1 MCLKGMR
8 NTNTAKNRA
17 QEEGGQLREVVR
29 LAAPAIA
36 ENLLVTLVQYVD
48 TAMVGSL
55 GAVAT
60 AAVAVNASPM
70 WLLGGIMTSVGVGG
84 MALASRFFG
93 AGEYDDAERVC
104 GQMATCALALSAFFM
119 LVVWLIAGRL
129 PAWMGAEAEVQ
140 PLSADYI
147 RIVALGFIPN
157 YLGIVLANALRAIG
171 DMRTP
176 MLLTAAS
183 NVLNVIGNTLL
194 IFPSRTVQIGSL
206 SLYVWGAGLGVRG
219 AAIST
224 AISTALSGLL
234 MLLCLMRRG
243 RRIRLRGKYMRPQR
257 DLLVRMFRVGVPA
270 ALERVAIN
278 VGQILFARMVASFG
292 TAQLAAHHL
301 AITVESLGYMPGFG
315 IQAAATAL
323 VGQSLG
329 ARDTIRAERYGR
341 ICNRL
346 GILCMC
352 AASALMVIFAYPLM
366 SLFTRDPQ
374 VRQIGARLLYFC
386 AAEEPFF
393 GVAIVMSG
401 ALRGAGDT
409 RVPFYISLCT
419 MWCVRLV
426 VAYVFG
432 IALGLGIYGA
442 WAGMVADLAVRG
454 IWLYIR
460 FAKGKWKT
468 LSV

>member
-1 MCLKGMR
+1 MSGTKGDKQEK
-8 NTNTAKNRA
+8 TDHRA
-17 QEEGGQLREVVR
+17 QAGEVAR
-29 LAAPAIA
+29 LAGPAIA

-70 WLLGGIMTSVGVGG
+70 WLLNGIMTSIGVGG

-93 AGEYDDAERVC
+93 AGERRNAQRVC
-104 GQMATCALALSAFFM
+104 AQMATCALALSAFLM
-119 LVVWLIAGRL
+119 GLVWAISDAL
-129 PAWMGAEAEVQ
+129 PVWMGAEMQVAR
-140 PLSADYI
+140 LASDYI

-157 YLGIVLANALRAIG
+157 YMGIVLANALRAVG

-176 MLLTAAS
+176 MLLTAAA
-183 NVLNVIGNTLL
+183 NVLNVIGNFLL
-194 IFPSRTVQIGSL
+194 IFPTRPVSWGGFELVW
-206 SLYVWGAGLGVRG
+206 WGAGLGVRG

-224 AISTALSGLL
+224 ALSTAVSGAM
-234 MLLCLMRRG
+234 MLTALCRRDQQ
-243 RRIRLRGKYMRPQR
+243 IRLRLKYMRPQR
-257 DLLVRMFRVGVPA
+257 ALLRRMFRVGIPA

-278 VGQILFARMVASFG
+278 VGQMIFARIVASFG

-315 IQAAATAL
+315 IQAAATTL

-329 ARDTIRAERYGR
+329 AGDAARAERYGH

-346 GILCMC
+346 GLLCMC
-352 AASALMVIFAYPLM
+352 VASVLMIVLAHPLM
-366 SLFTRDPQ
+366 ALFTSDAKVQ
-374 VRQIGARLLYFC
+374 QIGARLLYFC

-426 VAYVFG
+426 VAYLFG
-432 IALGLGIYGA
+432 ILLGFGIYGA

-454 IWLYIR
+454 IWLRLR
-460 FAKGKWKT
+460 FAKGEWKT
-468 LSV
+468 LTV

>member
-1 MCLKGMR
+1 MSGTKGDKQEK
-8 NTNTAKNRA
+8 TDHRA
-17 QEEGGQLREVVR
+17 QAGEVAR
-29 LAAPAIA
+29 LAGPAIA

-70 WLLGGIMTSVGVGG
+70 WLLNGIMTSIGVGG

-93 AGEYDDAERVC
+93 AGERRNAQRVC
-104 GQMATCALALSAFFM
+104 AQMATCALALSVFLM
-119 LVVWLIAGRL
+119 GLVWAISDAL
-129 PAWMGAEAEVQ
+129 PVWMGAEMQVAR
-140 PLSADYI
+140 LASDYI

-157 YLGIVLANALRAIG
+157 YMGIVLANALRAVG

-176 MLLTAAS
+176 MLLTAAA
-183 NVLNVIGNTLL
+183 NVLNVIGNFLL
-194 IFPSRTVQIGSL
+194 IFPTRPVSWGGFELVW
-206 SLYVWGAGLGVRG
+206 WGAGLGVRG

-224 AISTALSGLL
+224 ALSTAVSGAM
-234 MLLCLMRRG
+234 MLTALCRRDQQ
-243 RRIRLRGKYMRPQR
+243 IRLRLKYMRPQR
-257 DLLVRMFRVGVPA
+257 ALLRRMFRVGIPA

-278 VGQILFARMVASFG
+278 VGQMIFARIVASFG

-315 IQAAATAL
+315 IQAAATTL

-329 ARDTIRAERYGR
+329 AGDAARAERYGH

-346 GILCMC
+346 GLLCMC
-352 AASALMVIFAYPLM
+352 VASVLMIVLAHPLM
-366 SLFTRDPQ
+366 ALFTSDAKVQ
-374 VRQIGARLLYFC
+374 QIGARLLYFC

-426 VAYVFG
+426 VAYLFG
-432 IALGLGIYGA
+432 ILLGFGIYGA

-454 IWLYIR
+454 IWLRLR
-460 FAKGKWKT
+460 FAKGEWKT
-468 LSV
+468 LTV

>member
-1 MCLKGMR
+1 MSGTKGDIQEK
-8 NTNTAKNRA
+8 TDHRA
-17 QEEGGQLREVVR
+17 QAGEVAR
-29 LAAPAIA
+29 LAGPAIA

-70 WLLGGIMTSVGVGG
+70 WLLNGIMTSIGVGG

-93 AGEYDDAERVC
+93 AGERRNAQRVC
-104 GQMATCALALSAFFM
+104 AQMATCALALSVFLM
-119 LVVWLIAGRL
+119 GLVWVISDAL
-129 PAWMGAEAEVQ
+129 PVWMGAEMQVAR
-140 PLSADYI
+140 LASDYI

-157 YLGIVLANALRAIG
+157 YMGIVLANALRAVG

-176 MLLTAAS
+176 MLLTAAA
-183 NVLNVIGNTLL
+183 NVLNVIGNFLL
-194 IFPSRTVQIGSL
+194 IFPTRPVSWGGFELVW
-206 SLYVWGAGLGVRG
+206 WGAGLGVRG

-224 AISTALSGLL
+224 ALSTAVSGAM
-234 MLLCLMRRG
+234 MLKALCRRDQQ
-243 RRIRLRGKYMRPQR
+243 IRLRLKYMRPQR
-257 DLLVRMFRVGVPA
+257 ALLRRMFRVGIPA

-278 VGQILFARMVASFG
+278 VGQMIFARIVASFG

-315 IQAAATAL
+315 IQAAATTL

-329 ARDTIRAERYGR
+329 AGDAARAERYGH

-346 GILCMC
+346 GLLCMC
-352 AASALMVIFAYPLM
+352 VASVLMIVLAHPLM
-366 SLFTRDPQ
+366 ALFTSDAKVQ
-374 VRQIGARLLYFC
+374 QIGARLLYFC

-426 VAYVFG
+426 VAYLFG
-432 IALGLGIYGA
+432 ILLGFGIYGA

-454 IWLYIR
+454 IWLRLR
-460 FAKGKWKT
+460 FAKGEWKT
-468 LSV
+468 LTV

>member
-1 MCLKGMR
+1 MSGTKGV
-8 NTNTAKNRA
+8 K
-17 QEEGGQLREVVR
+17 QEKTDHREQAGEVAR
-29 LAAPAIA
+29 LAGPAIA

-70 WLLGGIMTSVGVGG
+70 WLLNGIMTSIGVGG

-93 AGEYDDAERVC
+93 AGERQNAQRVC
-104 GQMATCALALSAFFM
+104 AQMAACALALSAFLM
-119 LVVWLIAGRL
+119 GLVWAISDAL
-129 PAWMGAEAEVQ
+129 PVWMGAEMQVAR
-140 PLSADYI
+140 LASDYI

-157 YLGIVLANALRAIG
+157 YMGIVLANALRAVG

-176 MLLTAAS
+176 MLLTAAA
-183 NVLNVIGNTLL
+183 NVLNVIGNFLL
-194 IFPSRTVQIGSL
+194 IFPTRPVSWGGFEWTW
-206 SLYVWGAGLGVRG
+206 WGAGLGVRG

-224 AISTALSGLL
+224 ALSTSVSGALMLTAL
-234 MLLCLMRRG
+234 CRRDQQ
-243 RRIRLRGKYMRPQR
+243 IRLRLKYMRPQR
-257 DLLVRMFRVGVPA
+257 ALLRRMFRVGIPA

-278 VGQILFARMVASFG
+278 VGQMIFARIVASFG

-315 IQAAATAL
+315 IQAAATSL

-329 ARDTIRAERYGR
+329 AGDAARAERYGR

-346 GILCMC
+346 GLLCMC
-352 AASALMVIFAYPLM
+352 VASMLMVALAHPLM
-366 SLFTRDPQ
+366 ALFTSDAKVQ
-374 VRQIGARLLYFC
+374 QIGARLLYFC

-426 VAYVFG
+426 VAYLFG
-432 IALGLGIYGA
+432 ILLGFGIYGA

-454 IWLYIR
+454 VWLRLR
-460 FAKGKWKT
+460 FAKGEWKT
-468 LSV
+468 LTV

>member
-1 MCLKGMR
+1 MSGTKGDIQEK
-8 NTNTAKNRA
+8 TDHRA
-17 QEEGGQLREVVR
+17 QAGEVAR
-29 LAAPAIA
+29 LAGPAIA

-70 WLLGGIMTSVGVGG
+70 WLLNGIMTSIGVGG

-93 AGEYDDAERVC
+93 AGERRNAQRVC
-104 GQMATCALALSAFFM
+104 AQMATCALALSVFLM
-119 LVVWLIAGRL
+119 GLVLVISDAL
-129 PAWMGAEAEVQ
+129 PVWMGAEMQVARLASE
-140 PLSADYI
+140 YI

-157 YLGIVLANALRAIG
+157 YMGIVLANALRAVG

-176 MLLTAAS
+176 MLLTAAA
-183 NVLNVIGNTLL
+183 NVLNVIGNFLL
-194 IFPSRTVQIGSL
+194 IFPTRPVSWGGFELVW
-206 SLYVWGAGLGVRG
+206 WGAGLGVRG

-224 AISTALSGLL
+224 ALSTAVSGAM
-234 MLLCLMRRG
+234 MLKALCRRDQQ
-243 RRIRLRGKYMRPQR
+243 IRLRLKYMRPQR
-257 DLLVRMFRVGVPA
+257 ALLRRMFRVGIPA

-278 VGQILFARMVASFG
+278 VGQMIFARIVASFG

-315 IQAAATAL
+315 IQAAATTL

-329 ARDTIRAERYGR
+329 AGDAARAERYGH

-346 GILCMC
+346 GLLCMC
-352 AASALMVIFAYPLM
+352 VASVLMIVLAHPLM
-366 SLFTRDPQ
+366 ALFTSDAKVQ
-374 VRQIGARLLYFC
+374 QIGARLLYFC

-426 VAYVFG
+426 VAYLFG
-432 IALGLGIYGA
+432 ILLGFGIYGA

-454 IWLYIR
+454 IWLRLR
-460 FAKGKWKT
+460 FAKGEWKT
-468 LSV
+468 LTV

>member
-1 MCLKGMR
+1 MECMQQMR
-8 NTNTAKNRA
+8 RAGNRP
-17 QEEGGQLREVVR
+17 QGRVGEVLR
-29 LAAPAIA
+29 LAGPAIV

-70 WLLGGIMTSVGVGG
+70 WLLSGIMTSVGVGG
-84 MALASRFFG
+84 MALAARFYG
-93 AGEYDDAERVC
+93 AGDYDGAERVC
-104 GQMATCALALSAFFM
+104 GQMAACAAVLSALCM
-119 LVVWLIAGRL
+119 AVVCLISNRL
-129 PAWMGAEAEVQ
+129 PVWMGAEAEVA
-140 PLSADYI
+140 PLASDYL

-157 YLGIVLANALRAIG
+157 YMGVVLANALRAAG
-171 DMRTP
+171 NMRTP
-176 MLLTAAS
+176 MLLTGLA

-194 IFPSRTVQIGSL
+194 IFPSRTVRMLGL
-206 SLYVWGAGLGVRG
+206 VFPVWGAGLGVQG
-219 AAIST
+219 AAI
-224 AISTALSGLL
+224 ATALSTATSGVL
-234 MLLCLMRRG
+234 MILALVLGRRT
-243 RRIRLRGKYMRPQR
+243 RIRLRGKYLRPQIK
-257 DLLVRMFRVGVPA
+257 LLMRMLGVGIPA
-270 ALERVAIN
+270 ALERIAIN
-278 VGQILFARMVASFG
+278 VGQILFARIVASFG

-301 AITVESLGYMPGFG
+301 AITVESLGYMPAFG

-329 ARDTIRAERYGR
+329 AKRPDDAETYGR
-341 ICNRL
+341 ICNRM
-346 GILCMC
+346 GIVCMC
-352 AASALMVIFAYPLM
+352 LASALMVVFARPLM
-366 SLFTRDPQ
+366 AIFTRDEQ
-374 VRQIGARLLYFC
+374 VQRIGAWLLCFC

-432 IALGLGIYGA
+432 TLLGLGIYGA

-454 IWLYIR
+454 VWLYVR
-460 FAKGKWKT
+460 FARGRWKEIT
-468 LSV
+468 V